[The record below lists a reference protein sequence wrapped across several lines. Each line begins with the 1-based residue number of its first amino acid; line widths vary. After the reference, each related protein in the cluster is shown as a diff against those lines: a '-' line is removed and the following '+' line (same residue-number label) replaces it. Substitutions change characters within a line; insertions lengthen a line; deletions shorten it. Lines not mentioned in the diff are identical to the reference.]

1 MYVIYKHA
9 CNKGPGSK
17 RFCRWSIWSKNFGAI
32 ITLDPPSNVGNSCKV
47 LVQPKLKQRGGI
59 LGNPP
64 RKPHWP
70 TELQHSPQAPSQHLP
85 TAWGPHGIWHLLLP
99 QDPLTLWAPI
109 YKVPLG
115 QKTGPHPR
123 NPLSFQNNWPCPS
136 RLLFFQEQTF
146 HSRVCD
152 AEGSRKLVPFRSLD
166 PLSGIHLVCLTKYI
180 CYWTEKK
187 HELGLQIDRW

>member
-70 TELQHSPQAPSQHLP
+70 TELQHSPRHHHNTCQQPGDLMAYGISFFPKIHSHYELPS
-85 TAWGPHGIWHLLLP
+85 T
-99 QDPLTLWAPI
+99 
-109 YKVPLG
+109 
-115 QKTGPHPR
+115 
-123 NPLSFQNNWPCPS
+123 
-136 RLLFFQEQTF
+136 RLRLVK
-146 HSRVCD
+146 R
-152 AEGSRKLVPFRSLD
+152 LVPTQGTHFLSRTIGLVPQGFFSFRSKHSIQGCVMLKALESWSLLD
-166 PLSGIHLVCLTKYI
+166 L
-180 CYWTEKK
+180 
-187 HELGLQIDRW
+187 